1 MQLLLFVASHALLF
15 SAILLFIDMSWVF
28 LVALYLK
35 SNGIVDVA
43 YGLAYIL
50 VAATTLFNF
59 GMHPLGAI
67 ATLLISIWGLRLAI
81 RIHERTRGKPE
92 DFRYAAW
99 RQTWQ
104 WFKTRSYFQIY
115 LLQGFIIF
123 LVSIPVVIAASHP
136 ASFIAP
142 ISVIGII
149 VWIVGFLF
157 EAIGD
162 YQLDIFAHDPAH
174 KGMLIQNGLWS
185 ITRHPNYFGEAV
197 MWWGI
202 WLVTLPAIIPFGVLA
217 VIGTLLASPVLITFM
232 LLKVSGVP
240 MLEASLCKRDGWDAY
255 ASRVSV
261 FVPWFPKQ
269 G

>member
-1 MQLLLFVASHALLF
+1 MQLLLLIASHALVF
-15 SAILLFIDMSWVF
+15 SAILLFIDLSWVF

-50 VAATTLFNF
+50 VAATTLWNF
-59 GMHPLGAI
+59 GLHPLGGV
-67 ATLLISIWGLRLAI
+67 ATLLVCIWGLRLAI

-99 RQTWQ
+99 RREWK

-115 LLQGFIIF
+115 MLQGFIIF
-123 LVSIPVVIAASHP
+123 LVSIPVVLAASHP
-136 ASFIAP
+136 ATFITP
-142 ISVIGII
+142 ISIIGIV

-157 EAIGD
+157 ESIGD
-162 YQLDIFAHDPAH
+162 YQLDTFIRNPEH
-174 KGMLIQNGLWS
+174 KGMLMQSGLWS
-185 ITRHPNYFGEAV
+185 ITRHPNYFGEAT
-197 MWWGI
+197 MWWGL
-202 WLVTLPAIIPFGVLA
+202 WLVTLPALIPLGTLA
-217 VIGTLLASPVLITFM
+217 VVGTLIASPILITFL

-240 MLEASLCKRDGWDAY
+240 MLEAALSKRAGWQSY
-255 ASRVSV
+255 AARVSV
-261 FVPWFPKQ
+261 FVPWFPRR